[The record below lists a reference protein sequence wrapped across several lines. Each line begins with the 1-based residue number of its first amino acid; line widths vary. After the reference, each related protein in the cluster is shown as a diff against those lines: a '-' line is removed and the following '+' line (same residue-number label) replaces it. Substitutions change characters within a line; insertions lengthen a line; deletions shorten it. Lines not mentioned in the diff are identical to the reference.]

1 MIKTKH
7 EIRPPFTSD
16 EIRSMQEMTEG
27 LIEQVTKYTSGE
39 NSQAIKNFANDMID
53 VLVDVKID
61 LEKFNPPTER
71 TDDGKSEAIH

>member
-7 EIRPPFTSD
+7 ELRPPFTTD
-16 EIRSMQEMTEG
+16 EIKSMQEMTEG
-27 LIEQVTKYTSGE
+27 LIEQVTKYTGGE
-39 NSQAIKNFANDMID
+39 NSQAIKDFANDMID

-61 LEKFNPPTER
+61 LDKFNPTER